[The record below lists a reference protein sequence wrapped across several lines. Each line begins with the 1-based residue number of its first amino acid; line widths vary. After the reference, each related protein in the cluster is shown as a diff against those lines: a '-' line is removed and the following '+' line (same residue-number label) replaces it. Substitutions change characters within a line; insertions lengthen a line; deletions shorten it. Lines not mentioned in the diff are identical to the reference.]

1 MTTDVTQADA
11 PFRSCAVGDRL
22 PELAIPM
29 DRTTI
34 VAAAIASQDFE
45 DVHHDP
51 GKAQQRG
58 TPDIFMSINSTNGF
72 IDRYVTDWAGPTARL
87 RRVKL
92 RLGVPLFP
100 GDVLTFTGEVT
111 EVQGEVVTLKVVGSN
126 ERGAHVTSTVVLG
139 PAEGQ
144 A

>member
-1 MTTDVTQADA
+1 MTDA
-11 PFRSCAVGDRL
+11 ATAEAPYRSCRVGDRL

-45 DVHHDP
+45 DVHHDS
-51 GKAQQRG
+51 GKASERG
-58 TPDIFMSINSTNGF
+58 MQDIFMSINSTNGF

-87 RRVKL
+87 HRVKL

-111 EVQGEVVTLKVVGSN
+111 EVDGGRVTLKVTGSN
-126 ERGAHVTSTVVLG
+126 ERGPHVTSTVVLG
-139 PAEGQ
+139 PAGD
-144 A
+144 AS